1 MKFGGDAII
10 YSLLAAT
17 YPAFQLIGSPL
28 LGRWSD
34 IYGRRKV
41 LLLSNAGTAIGWILF
56 IMALVLPNVSVF
68 NINLEYFGTFV
79 VAVPLLFIFLAR
91 AIDGVT
97 GGNIS
102 VANAYLSDI
111 STDKNRSNNF
121 GKMAISSN
129 LGFILGP
136 ALAGIL
142 GGTFYGSLLPVLAA
156 LILSIVTLV
165 VIGFLLQESKSKSNP
180 IMIPEEGTIRKVFA
194 QECKDC
200 YPQDSAVK
208 SKFGDVFKLEHIS
221 YLLVLYFL
229 IFLGFN
235 VYYASFPTHAANVLH
250 WSVTQLGIFYAILSG
265 IMVFIQGP
273 VLRKALK
280 KFSEEKLVIIGS
292 LILGTNFVLFFSESI
307 ISVYTAVVL
316 FSIGNGLMWPSFMS
330 ILSKRAGTV
339 LQGAVQGVA
348 GSFGGVASIIG
359 LIAGGVLYNLTGEAT
374 FLVSAVIIFS
384 VFVMSFRLLKR

>member
-1 MKFGGDAII
+1 
-10 YSLLAAT
+10 
-17 YPAFQLIGSPL
+17 
-28 LGRWSD
+28 
-34 IYGRRKV
+34 
-41 LLLSNAGTAIGWILF
+41 
-56 IMALVLPNVSVF
+56 
-68 NINLEYFGTFV
+68 
-79 VAVPLLFIFLAR
+79 
-91 AIDGVT
+91 
-97 GGNIS
+97 
-102 VANAYLSDI
+102 
-111 STDKNRSNNF
+111 
-121 GKMAISSN
+121 
-129 LGFILGP
+129 
-136 ALAGIL
+136 
-142 GGTFYGSLLPVLAA
+142 
-156 LILSIVTLV
+156 
-165 VIGFLLQESKSKSNP
+165 
-180 IMIPEEGTIRKVFA
+180 MIPEEGTIRKVFA